1 MDAATQ
7 TDLSWI
13 VEQVIVVEETPLV
26 TEQDQEST
34 DDTTDEAETE
44 MCNLQELVT
53 TMPLSIED
61 DEEEEETYTT
71 ISSTV
76 NLPWPAILQYMRETD
91 SASSKYFSLTK
102 HHTIEAKEGEE
113 NDTELCQFCNQTL
126 KHLSLLP
133 DSLDKVILAVYSI
146 TGSLSYPVGAGIL
159 L

>member
-1 MDAATQ
+1 MDAGTQ

-13 VEQVIVVEETPLV
+13 VEQVIVIEETPLV

-53 TMPLSIED
+53 RMSQD
-61 DEEEEETYTT
+61 DEGEEETYTA

-146 TGSLSYPVGAGIL
+146 TGSLSYPVGASIL